1 MTDSIFTKIINRE
14 ISADVVYE
22 DDLVIA
28 FLDINP
34 VNKGHLLVVPKLW
47 FKNIFDGE
55 AEVLAQMMRVG
66 QKLGLAIK
74 KGLGADGINLL
85 MNNGEEAGQEVP
97 HAHLHVIPRLK
108 NDGVYQKP
116 THKEYQEGEME
127 TVATKIKTALEH

>member
-14 ISADVVYE
+14 IPAEVVYE

-34 VNKGHLLVVPKLW
+34 VNKGHLLVVPKQW

-55 AEVLAQMMRVG
+55 AKILAQIMRVG

-74 KGLGADGINLL
+74 KSLGADGVNLL
-85 MNNGEEAGQEVP
+85 MNNGEAAGQEEP
-97 HAHLHVIPRLK
+97 HAHLHVIPRYEGD
-108 NDGVYQKP
+108 NSYQKP
-116 THKEYQEGEME
+116 AHKEYEDGEME
-127 TVATKIKTALEH
+127 VTATKIKTALAD